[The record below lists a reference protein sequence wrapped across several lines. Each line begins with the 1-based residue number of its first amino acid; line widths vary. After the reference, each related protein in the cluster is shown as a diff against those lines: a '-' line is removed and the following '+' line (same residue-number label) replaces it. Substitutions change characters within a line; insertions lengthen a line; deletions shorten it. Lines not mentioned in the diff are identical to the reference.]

1 MPDQGTGR
9 ELANAGCIAAGGVPR
24 QLYLPAGLI
33 VVWQMGYP
41 VQHVLDAVASMAS
54 SATFRG
60 DFVAGSIWLLLQQR
74 WLTEQALDE
83 RNYITRPQR

>member
-1 MPDQGTGR
+1 MGISDDGGQLSHVSWLGSPGANR
-9 ELANAGCIAAGGVPR
+9 E
-24 QLYLPAGLI
+24 PAGLI

-41 VQHVLDAVASMAS
+41 VQHVLDAVGSMAS

-74 WLTEQALDE
+74 WLTKQALGE
-83 RNYITRPQR
+83 RNYITRRQR